1 MFFTL
6 KQMSHE
12 KTCRIPS
19 RIALLRPK
27 NKIKIC
33 VRVTPHIYQQ
43 LEEVARVNGVS
54 VSVVARAFLL
64 HGVEEAALDTEDEK
78 QM

>member
-1 MFFTL
+1 
-6 KQMSHE
+6 MSHE
-12 KTCRIPS
+12 KTHKKPS
-19 RIALLRPK
+19 RIALLRPE

-33 VRVTPHIYQQ
+33 VRVTPHVYQQ
-43 LEEVARVNGVS
+43 LEEVSRINGVS

-64 HGVEEAALDTEDEK
+64 HGVELAALDTEDEE